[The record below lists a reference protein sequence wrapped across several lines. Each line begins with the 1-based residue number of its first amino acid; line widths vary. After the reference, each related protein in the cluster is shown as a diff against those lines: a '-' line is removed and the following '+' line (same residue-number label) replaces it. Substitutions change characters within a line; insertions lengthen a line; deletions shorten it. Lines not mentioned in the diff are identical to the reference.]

1 MSLVTIVQAIIR
13 IIRRFWRRIPP
24 DARKKIIAAIVAG
37 LEELI
42 REFYRRY
49 RRKHK

>member
-1 MSLVTIVQAIIR
+1 MSLFTILQTIISL
-13 IIRRFWRRIPP
+13 ILRFWRRIPP
-24 DARKKIIAAIVAG
+24 DARKKIIAAIVTG

-49 RRKHK
+49 KQK